1 MKQLIYA
8 GISVCLIRFLL
19 LTVVPVQ
26 AQSIPSDSTSGRS
39 VQPSAN
45 EEIGRLKEALR
56 RNSKSVEEA
65 DTLLDSA
72 RKLAYLPGQVVALCQ
87 LANIRIQQQQPDQAA
102 ILSQEAK
109 GIATQIRDLREAG
122 WAMGQV
128 GRILKTNARK
138 YPASVSVFTTVMD
151 ALDVSMRSSGAKL
164 AKSNEAAS
172 FPSEA
177 ASPVERRMHD
187 RRVLST
193 NPADYLPTPPVQ
205 PVIPDGRSRFHIRP
219 DLVDRWLDTL
229 IRSGGKNSPIAQQIT
244 TRKKLRDSSQEL
256 SNAFAKEGDYAQAYR
271 YYLQYSA
278 YKDSL
283 TAEATTRRLAS
294 LQYNQNLLKKEAQ
307 IKLLT
312 KDQQLRDQEVRR
324 QQQFVL
330 VLIGC
335 IALLV
340 VFSLLL
346 TRNNRAKLR
355 ANRQLNEQKEAL
367 QVTLNQ
373 LKTTQ
378 TQLIQAEK
386 MASLGELTAGIA
398 HEIQNPLNF
407 VNNFSEVSSEL
418 VTELIENRRNAMRD
432 EELES
437 ELLGDVQQNLQK
449 INQHGNR
456 ASAIIKGMLQHARQS
471 GGQKEHTDVNALT
484 EEYLKLAYH
493 GIRSRDKSIEVKL
506 TTGFDAGLRPTLM
519 APQEIGQVLL
529 NLFNNAFY
537 AVQKR
542 KQNALPDYHPEV
554 SVKTSREANQ
564 LRITIRDNGIGIPDA
579 IRQKIFQPF
588 FTTKPTGQGTGLGLS
603 LSYDIVTKGHG
614 GTLTVESEEGEFTE
628 LVLTLPTTV
637 RP

>member
-1 MKQLIYA
+1 
-8 GISVCLIRFLL
+8 
-19 LTVVPVQ
+19 
-26 AQSIPSDSTSGRS
+26 
-39 VQPSAN
+39 
-45 EEIGRLKEALR
+45 
-56 RNSKSVEEA
+56 
-65 DTLLDSA
+65 
-72 RKLAYLPGQVVALCQ
+72 
-87 LANIRIQQQQPDQAA
+87 
-102 ILSQEAK
+102 
-109 GIATQIRDLREAG
+109 
-122 WAMGQV
+122 MGQV

-164 AKSNEAAS
+164 AKSNEATS

-193 NPADYLPTPPVQ
+193 NPADYLPSLPVQ

-256 SNAFAKEGDYAQAYR
+256 SKAFAKEGDYAQAYR

-312 KDQQLRDQEVRR
+312 KDQQLRDQEARR

-335 IALLV
+335 IALLAA
-340 VFSLLL
+340 FLLLL

-418 VTELIENRRNAMRD
+418 VTELIENRQNATRD

-471 GGQKEHTDVNALT
+471 GGQKERTDVNALT

-506 TTGFDAGLRPTLM
+506 TTEST
-519 APQEIGQVLL
+519 
-529 NLFNNAFY
+529 
-537 AVQKR
+537 
-542 KQNALPDYHPEV
+542 
-554 SVKTSREANQ
+554 
-564 LRITIRDNGIGIPDA
+564 RD
-579 IRQKIFQPF
+579 
-588 FTTKPTGQGTGLGLS
+588 
-603 LSYDIVTKGHG
+603 
-614 GTLTVESEEGEFTE
+614 
-628 LVLTLPTTV
+628 
-637 RP
+637 